1 MKTNTSTVQASS
13 SSISSYQ
20 VKVAT
25 LTSAGFGLE
34 NMDIMFLS
42 FALSSIISEF
52 HLTTTEAGAI
62 STVTNLGMLLGG
74 VIFGILAD
82 KFGRVKMLSLSI
94 LVFGLATGAIFFAHD
109 VTALYVL
116 RFIAGIG
123 GGGEYGV
130 GMTILA
136 ENFSKKKLG
145 RTSSIVAVAGQV
157 GAMCAAIL
165 AMTILPTYGWHY
177 LFLFGLVP
185 VLLTIFIQ
193 RHLKESESFTATKTA
208 NKGKISDLFKT
219 AQLTHQTLALMCM
232 AIVQIAGYFG
242 LMNWLPTIMQSK
254 LHLTVAGSSSWM
266 IATIIGMSL
275 GMLTFG
281 QVLDK
286 IGPRVAFGAF
296 LIASALSVYVL
307 TIPTSLIGLT
317 LVGALVG
324 YFSNGMFTGYGAVV
338 SRLYPAEVR
347 ATANNVIM
355 NTGRCIGGFSSIVIG
370 YILAHYSI
378 MTVMLFIS
386 SLYILSF
393 IVMMTVKNLRGNIYR
408 TF

>member
-1 MKTNTSTVQASS
+1 MRTHTSAQPKAVSA
-13 SSISSYQ
+13 YQ
-20 VKVAT
+20 VKVGT
-25 LTSAGFGLE
+25 LVSAGFGLE

-42 FALSSIISEF
+42 FALSSIIGEF
-52 HLTTTEAGAI
+52 GLTTTEAGAI

-74 VIFGILAD
+74 ILFGILAD

-94 LVFGLATGAIFFAHD
+94 LIFGLATGAIYFSHS
-109 VTALYVL
+109 VTSLYIL

-165 AMTILPTYGWHY
+165 SMSILPTYGWRF

-185 VLLTIFIQ
+185 VVLTVFIQ
-193 RHLKESESFTATKTA
+193 KHLKESDSFKAIKTE

-219 AQLTHQTLALMCM
+219 RQLTHQTLVLMWM

-242 LMNWLPTIMQSK
+242 LMNWLPTIMQKK
-254 LHLTVAGSSSWM
+254 LNLTVAGSSSWM

-281 QVLDK
+281 QILDK
-286 IGPRVAFGAF
+286 LGPKVAFGLF
-296 LIASALSVYVL
+296 LIASSLAVYVL
-307 TIPTSLIGLT
+307 TIPTTLASLT
-317 LVGALVG
+317 LVGAVVG

-338 SRLYPAEVR
+338 SRLYPPEVR

-370 YILAHYSI
+370 FILAHYSI

-386 SLYILSF
+386 VLYILSF
-393 IVMMTVKNLRGNIYR
+393 LAMLTVKNLRANVYWSL
-408 TF
+408 

>member
-1 MKTNTSTVQASS
+1 MRTHTSAHPKAVSA
-13 SSISSYQ
+13 YQ
-20 VKVAT
+20 VKVGT
-25 LTSAGFGLE
+25 LVSAGFGLE

-42 FALSSIISEF
+42 FALSSIIGEF
-52 HLTTTEAGAI
+52 GLTTTEAGAI

-74 VIFGILAD
+74 ILFGILAD

-94 LVFGLATGAIFFAHD
+94 LIFGLATGAIYFSHS
-109 VTALYVL
+109 VTSLYIL

-165 AMTILPTYGWHY
+165 SMNILPTYGWRF

-185 VLLTIFIQ
+185 VVLTVFIQ
-193 RHLKESESFTATKTA
+193 KHLKESDSFKAIKTE

-219 AQLTHQTLALMCM
+219 RQLTHQTLVLMWM

-242 LMNWLPTIMQSK
+242 LMNWLPTIMQKK
-254 LHLTVAGSSSWM
+254 LNLTVAGSSSWM

-281 QVLDK
+281 QILDK
-286 IGPRVAFGAF
+286 LGPKVAFGLF
-296 LIASALSVYVL
+296 LIASSLAVYVL
-307 TIPTSLIGLT
+307 TIPTTLASLT
-317 LVGALVG
+317 LVGAVVG
-324 YFSNGMFTGYGAVV
+324 YLSNGMFTGYGAVV
-338 SRLYPAEVR
+338 SRLYPPEVR

-370 YILAHYSI
+370 FILAHYSI

-386 SLYILSF
+386 VLYILSF
-393 IVMMTVKNLRGNIYR
+393 LAMMTVKNLRAGVYWSL
-408 TF
+408 

>member
-1 MKTNTSTVQASS
+1 MRTHTSAHPKAVSA
-13 SSISSYQ
+13 YQ
-20 VKVAT
+20 VKVGT
-25 LTSAGFGLE
+25 LVSAGFGLE

-42 FALSSIISEF
+42 FALSSIIGEF
-52 HLTTTEAGAI
+52 GLTTTEAGAI

-74 VIFGILAD
+74 ILFGILAD

-94 LVFGLATGAIFFAHD
+94 LIFGLATGAIYFSHS
-109 VTALYVL
+109 VTSLYIL

-165 AMTILPTYGWHY
+165 SMNILPTYGWRF

-185 VLLTIFIQ
+185 VVLTVFIQ
-193 RHLKESESFTATKTA
+193 KHLKESDSFKAIKTE

-219 AQLTHQTLALMCM
+219 RQLTHQTLVLMWM

-242 LMNWLPTIMQSK
+242 LMNWLPTIMQKK
-254 LHLTVAGSSSWM
+254 LNLTVAGSSSWM

-281 QVLDK
+281 QILDK
-286 IGPRVAFGAF
+286 LGPKVAFGLF
-296 LIASALSVYVL
+296 LIASSLAVYVL
-307 TIPTSLIGLT
+307 NIPTTLASLT
-317 LVGALVG
+317 LVGAVVG

-338 SRLYPAEVR
+338 SRLYPPEVR

-370 YILAHYSI
+370 FILAHYSI

-386 SLYILSF
+386 VLYILSF
-393 IVMMTVKNLRGNIYR
+393 LAMMTVKNLRAGVYWSL
-408 TF
+408 

>member
-1 MKTNTSTVQASS
+1 MRTHTSAQPKAVSA
-13 SSISSYQ
+13 YQ
-20 VKVAT
+20 VKVGT
-25 LTSAGFGLE
+25 LVSAGFGLE

-42 FALSSIISEF
+42 FALSSIIGEF
-52 HLTTTEAGAI
+52 GLTTTEAGAI

-74 VIFGILAD
+74 ILFGILAD

-94 LVFGLATGAIFFAHD
+94 LIFGLATGAIYFSHS
-109 VTALYVL
+109 VTSLYIL

-165 AMTILPTYGWHY
+165 SMSILPTYGWRF

-185 VLLTIFIQ
+185 VVLTVFIQ
-193 RHLKESESFTATKTA
+193 KHLKESDSFKAIKTE

-219 AQLTHQTLALMCM
+219 RQLTHQTLILMWM

-242 LMNWLPTIMQSK
+242 LMNWLPTIMQQK
-254 LHLTVAGSSSWM
+254 LNLTVAGSSSWM

-281 QVLDK
+281 QILDK
-286 IGPRVAFGAF
+286 LGPKVAFGLF
-296 LIASALSVYVL
+296 LIASSLAVYVL
-307 TIPTSLIGLT
+307 TIPTTLASLT
-317 LVGALVG
+317 LVGAVVG

-338 SRLYPAEVR
+338 SRLYPPEVR

-370 YILAHYSI
+370 FISAHYSI

-386 SLYILSF
+386 VLYILSF
-393 IVMMTVKNLRGNIYR
+393 LAMLTVKNLRANVYWSL
-408 TF
+408 

>member
-1 MKTNTSTVQASS
+1 MRTHTSAHPKAVSA
-13 SSISSYQ
+13 YQ
-20 VKVAT
+20 VKVGT
-25 LTSAGFGLE
+25 LVSAGFGLE

-42 FALSSIISEF
+42 FALSSIIGEF
-52 HLTTTEAGAI
+52 SLTTTEAGAI

-74 VIFGILAD
+74 ILFGILAD

-94 LVFGLATGAIFFAHD
+94 LIFGLATGAIYFSHS
-109 VTALYVL
+109 VTSLYIL

-165 AMTILPTYGWHY
+165 SMNILPTYGWRF

-185 VLLTIFIQ
+185 VVLTVFIQ
-193 RHLKESESFTATKTA
+193 KHLKESDSFKAIKTE

-219 AQLTHQTLALMCM
+219 RQLTHQTLVLMWM

-242 LMNWLPTIMQSK
+242 LMNWLPTIMQKK
-254 LHLTVAGSSSWM
+254 LNLTVAGSSSWM

-281 QVLDK
+281 QILDK
-286 IGPRVAFGAF
+286 LGPKVAFGLF
-296 LIASALSVYVL
+296 LIASSLAVYVL
-307 TIPTSLIGLT
+307 TIPTSLASLT
-317 LVGALVG
+317 LVGAVVG

-338 SRLYPAEVR
+338 SRLYPPEVR

-370 YILAHYSI
+370 FILAHYSI

-386 SLYILSF
+386 VLYILSF
-393 IVMMTVKNLRGNIYR
+393 LAMMTVKNLRAGVYWSL
-408 TF
+408 

>member
-1 MKTNTSTVQASS
+1 MRTHTSAHPKAVSA
-13 SSISSYQ
+13 YQ
-20 VKVAT
+20 VKVGT
-25 LTSAGFGLE
+25 LVSAGFGLE

-42 FALSSIISEF
+42 FALSSIIGEF
-52 HLTTTEAGAI
+52 GLTTTEAGAI

-74 VIFGILAD
+74 ILFGILAD

-94 LVFGLATGAIFFAHD
+94 LIFGLATGAIYFSHS
-109 VTALYVL
+109 VTSLYIL

-165 AMTILPTYGWHY
+165 SMNILPTYGWRF

-185 VLLTIFIQ
+185 VVLTVFIQ
-193 RHLKESESFTATKTA
+193 KHLKESDSFKAIKTE

-219 AQLTHQTLALMCM
+219 RQLTHQTLVLMWM

-242 LMNWLPTIMQSK
+242 LMNWLPTIMQKK
-254 LHLTVAGSSSWM
+254 LNLTVAGSSSWM

-281 QVLDK
+281 QILDK
-286 IGPRVAFGAF
+286 LGPKVAFGLF
-296 LIASALSVYVL
+296 LIASSLAVYVL
-307 TIPTSLIGLT
+307 TIPTTLASLT
-317 LVGALVG
+317 LVGAVVG

-338 SRLYPAEVR
+338 SRLYPPEVR

-370 YILAHYSI
+370 FILAHYSI

-386 SLYILSF
+386 VLYILSF
-393 IVMMTVKNLRGNIYR
+393 LAMLTVKNLRANVYWSL
-408 TF
+408 

>member
-1 MKTNTSTVQASS
+1 MRTHTSAHPKAVSA
-13 SSISSYQ
+13 YQ
-20 VKVAT
+20 VKVGT
-25 LTSAGFGLE
+25 LVSAGFGLE

-42 FALSSIISEF
+42 FALSSIIGEF
-52 HLTTTEAGAI
+52 GLTTTEAGAI

-74 VIFGILAD
+74 ILFGILAD

-94 LVFGLATGAIFFAHD
+94 LIFGLATGAIYFSHS
-109 VTALYVL
+109 VTSLYIL

-165 AMTILPTYGWHY
+165 SMNILPTYGWRF

-185 VLLTIFIQ
+185 VVLTVFIQ
-193 RHLKESESFTATKTA
+193 KHLKESDSFKAIKTE

-219 AQLTHQTLALMCM
+219 RQLTHQTLVLMWM

-242 LMNWLPTIMQSK
+242 LMNWLPTIMQQK
-254 LHLTVAGSSSWM
+254 LNLTVAGSSSWM

-281 QVLDK
+281 QILDK
-286 IGPRVAFGAF
+286 LGPKVAFGLF
-296 LIASALSVYVL
+296 LIASSLAVYVL
-307 TIPTSLIGLT
+307 TIPTTLASLT
-317 LVGALVG
+317 LVGAVVG

-338 SRLYPAEVR
+338 SRLYPPEVR

-370 YILAHYSI
+370 FILAHYSI

-386 SLYILSF
+386 VLYILSF
-393 IVMMTVKNLRGNIYR
+393 LAMMTVKNLRAGVYWSL
-408 TF
+408 

>member
-1 MKTNTSTVQASS
+1 MRTHTSAHPKAVSA
-13 SSISSYQ
+13 YQ
-20 VKVAT
+20 VKVGT
-25 LTSAGFGLE
+25 LVSAGFGLE

-42 FALSSIISEF
+42 FALSSIIGEF
-52 HLTTTEAGAI
+52 GLTTTEAGAI

-74 VIFGILAD
+74 ILFGILAD

-94 LVFGLATGAIFFAHD
+94 LIFGLATGAIYFSHS
-109 VTALYVL
+109 VTSLYIL

-165 AMTILPTYGWHY
+165 SMNILPTYGWRF

-185 VLLTIFIQ
+185 VVLTVFIQ
-193 RHLKESESFTATKTA
+193 KHLKESDSFKAIKTE

-219 AQLTHQTLALMCM
+219 RQLTHQTLVLMWM

-242 LMNWLPTIMQSK
+242 LMNWLPTIMQKK
-254 LHLTVAGSSSWM
+254 LNLTVAGSSSWM

-281 QVLDK
+281 QILDK
-286 IGPRVAFGAF
+286 LGPKVAFGLF
-296 LIASALSVYVL
+296 LIASSLAVYIL
-307 TIPTSLIGLT
+307 TIPTTLASLT
-317 LVGALVG
+317 LVGAVVG

-338 SRLYPAEVR
+338 SRLYPPEVR

-370 YILAHYSI
+370 FILAHYSI

-386 SLYILSF
+386 VLYILSF
-393 IVMMTVKNLRGNIYR
+393 LAMMTVKNLRAGVYWSL
-408 TF
+408 

>member
-1 MKTNTSTVQASS
+1 MRTHTSAHPKAVSA
-13 SSISSYQ
+13 YQ
-20 VKVAT
+20 VKVGT
-25 LTSAGFGLE
+25 LVSAGFGLE

-42 FALSSIISEF
+42 FALSSIIGEF
-52 HLTTTEAGAI
+52 GLTTTEAGAI

-74 VIFGILAD
+74 ILFGILAD

-94 LVFGLATGAIFFAHD
+94 LIFGLATGAIYFSHS
-109 VTALYVL
+109 VTSLYIL

-165 AMTILPTYGWHY
+165 SMSILPTYGWRF

-185 VLLTIFIQ
+185 VVLTVFIQ
-193 RHLKESESFTATKTA
+193 KHLKESDSFKAIKTE

-219 AQLTHQTLALMCM
+219 RQLTHQTLVLMWM

-242 LMNWLPTIMQSK
+242 LMNWLPTIMQKK
-254 LHLTVAGSSSWM
+254 LNLTVAGSSSWM

-281 QVLDK
+281 QILDK
-286 IGPRVAFGAF
+286 LGPKVAFGLF
-296 LIASALSVYVL
+296 LIVSSLAVYVL
-307 TIPTSLIGLT
+307 TIPTTLASLT
-317 LVGALVG
+317 LVGAVVG

-338 SRLYPAEVR
+338 SRLYPPEVR

-370 YILAHYSI
+370 FILAHYSI

-386 SLYILSF
+386 VLYILSF
-393 IVMMTVKNLRGNIYR
+393 LAMMTVKNLRAGVYWSL
-408 TF
+408 

>member
-1 MKTNTSTVQASS
+1 MRTHTSAHPKAVSA
-13 SSISSYQ
+13 YQ
-20 VKVAT
+20 VKVGT
-25 LTSAGFGLE
+25 LVSAGFGLE

-42 FALSSIISEF
+42 FALSSIIGEF
-52 HLTTTEAGAI
+52 GLTTTEAGAI

-74 VIFGILAD
+74 ILFGILAD

-94 LVFGLATGAIFFAHD
+94 LIFGLATGAIYFSHS
-109 VTALYVL
+109 VTSLYIL

-165 AMTILPTYGWHY
+165 SMSILPTYGWRF

-185 VLLTIFIQ
+185 VVLTVFIQ
-193 RHLKESESFTATKTA
+193 KHLKESDSFKAIKTE

-219 AQLTHQTLALMCM
+219 RQLTHQTLVLMWM

-242 LMNWLPTIMQSK
+242 LMNWLPTIMQKK
-254 LHLTVAGSSSWM
+254 LNLTVAGSSSWM

-281 QVLDK
+281 QILDK
-286 IGPRVAFGAF
+286 LGPKVAFGLF
-296 LIASALSVYVL
+296 LIASSLAVYVL
-307 TIPTSLIGLT
+307 TIPSTLASLT
-317 LVGALVG
+317 LVGAVVG

-338 SRLYPAEVR
+338 SRLYPPEVR

-370 YILAHYSI
+370 FILAHYSI

-386 SLYILSF
+386 VLYILSF
-393 IVMMTVKNLRGNIYR
+393 LAMLTVKNFRAGVYWSL
-408 TF
+408 

>member
-1 MKTNTSTVQASS
+1 MRTHTSAQPKAVSA
-13 SSISSYQ
+13 YQ
-20 VKVAT
+20 VKVGT
-25 LTSAGFGLE
+25 LVSAGFGLE

-42 FALSSIISEF
+42 FALSSIIGEF
-52 HLTTTEAGAI
+52 GLTTTEAGAI

-74 VIFGILAD
+74 ILFGILAD

-94 LVFGLATGAIFFAHD
+94 LIFGLATGAIYFSHS
-109 VTALYVL
+109 VTSLYIL

-165 AMTILPTYGWHY
+165 SMSILPTYGWRF

-185 VLLTIFIQ
+185 VVLTVFIQ
-193 RHLKESESFTATKTA
+193 KHLKESDSFKAIKTE

-219 AQLTHQTLALMCM
+219 RQLTHQTLVLMWM

-242 LMNWLPTIMQSK
+242 LMNWLPTIMQKK
-254 LHLTVAGSSSWM
+254 LNLTVAGSSSWM

-281 QVLDK
+281 QILDK
-286 IGPRVAFGAF
+286 LGPKVAFGLF
-296 LIASALSVYVL
+296 LIASSLAVYVL
-307 TIPTSLIGLT
+307 TIPTTLASLT
-317 LVGALVG
+317 LVGAVVG

-338 SRLYPAEVR
+338 SRLYPPEVR

-370 YILAHYSI
+370 FILAHYSI

-386 SLYILSF
+386 VLYILSF
-393 IVMMTVKNLRGNIYR
+393 LAMLTVKNLRANVYWLL
-408 TF
+408 

>member
-1 MKTNTSTVQASS
+1 MRTHTSAHPKAVSA
-13 SSISSYQ
+13 YQ
-20 VKVAT
+20 VKVGT
-25 LTSAGFGLE
+25 LVSAGFGLE

-42 FALSSIISEF
+42 FALSSIIGEF
-52 HLTTTEAGAI
+52 GLTTTEAGAI

-74 VIFGILAD
+74 ILFGILAD

-94 LVFGLATGAIFFAHD
+94 LIFGLATGAIYFSHS
-109 VTALYVL
+109 VTSLYIL

-165 AMTILPTYGWHY
+165 SMNILPTYGWRF

-185 VLLTIFIQ
+185 VVLTVFIQ
-193 RHLKESESFTATKTA
+193 KHLKESDSFKAIKTE

-219 AQLTHQTLALMCM
+219 RQLTHQTLVLMWM

-242 LMNWLPTIMQSK
+242 LMNWLPTIMQKK
-254 LHLTVAGSSSWM
+254 LNLTVAGSSSWM

-281 QVLDK
+281 QILDK
-286 IGPRVAFGAF
+286 LGPKVAFGLF
-296 LIASALSVYVL
+296 LIASSLAVYVL
-307 TIPTSLIGLT
+307 TIPTTLASLT
-317 LVGALVG
+317 LVGAVVG

-338 SRLYPAEVR
+338 SRLYPPEVR
-347 ATANNVIM
+347 VTANNVIM

-370 YILAHYSI
+370 FILAHYSI

-386 SLYILSF
+386 VLYILSF
-393 IVMMTVKNLRGNIYR
+393 LAMMTVKNLRAGVYWSL
-408 TF
+408 

>member
-1 MKTNTSTVQASS
+1 MRTHTSAHPKAVSA
-13 SSISSYQ
+13 YQ
-20 VKVAT
+20 VKVGT
-25 LTSAGFGLE
+25 LVSAGFGLE

-42 FALSSIISEF
+42 FALSSIIGEF
-52 HLTTTEAGAI
+52 GLTTTEAGAI

-74 VIFGILAD
+74 ILFGILAD

-94 LVFGLATGAIFFAHD
+94 LIFGLATGAIYFSHS
-109 VTALYVL
+109 VTSLYIL

-165 AMTILPTYGWHY
+165 SMSILPTYGWRF

-185 VLLTIFIQ
+185 VVLTVFIQ
-193 RHLKESESFTATKTA
+193 KHLKESDSFKAIKTE

-219 AQLTHQTLALMCM
+219 RQLTHQTLVLMWM

-242 LMNWLPTIMQSK
+242 LMNWLPTIMQKK
-254 LHLTVAGSSSWM
+254 LNLTVAGSSSWM

-281 QVLDK
+281 QILDK
-286 IGPRVAFGAF
+286 LGPKVAFGLF
-296 LIASALSVYVL
+296 LIASSLAVYVL
-307 TIPTSLIGLT
+307 TIPTTLASLT
-317 LVGALVG
+317 LVGAVVG

-338 SRLYPAEVR
+338 SRLYPPEVR

-370 YILAHYSI
+370 FILAHYSI

-386 SLYILSF
+386 VLYILSF
-393 IVMMTVKNLRGNIYR
+393 LAMMTVKNLRAGVYWSL
-408 TF
+408 

>member
-1 MKTNTSTVQASS
+1 MRTHTSAHPKAVSA
-13 SSISSYQ
+13 YQ
-20 VKVAT
+20 VKVGT
-25 LTSAGFGLE
+25 LVSAGFGLE

-42 FALSSIISEF
+42 FALSSIIGEF
-52 HLTTTEAGAI
+52 GLTTTEAGAI

-74 VIFGILAD
+74 ILFGILAD

-94 LVFGLATGAIFFAHD
+94 LIFGLATGAIYFSHS
-109 VTALYVL
+109 VTSLYIL

-165 AMTILPTYGWHY
+165 SMNILPTYGWRF

-185 VLLTIFIQ
+185 VVLTVFIQ
-193 RHLKESESFTATKTA
+193 KHLKESDSFKAIKTE

-219 AQLTHQTLALMCM
+219 RQLTHQTLVLMWM

-242 LMNWLPTIMQSK
+242 LMNWLPTIMQKK
-254 LHLTVAGSSSWM
+254 LNLTVAGSSSWM

-281 QVLDK
+281 QILDK
-286 IGPRVAFGAF
+286 LGPKVAFGLF
-296 LIASALSVYVL
+296 LIASSLAVYVL
-307 TIPTSLIGLT
+307 TIPTTLASLT
-317 LVGALVG
+317 LVGAVVG

-338 SRLYPAEVR
+338 SRLYPPEVR

-370 YILAHYSI
+370 FILAHYSI

-386 SLYILSF
+386 VLYILSF
-393 IVMMTVKNLRGNIYR
+393 LAMMTVKNLRAGVYWSL
-408 TF
+408 

>member
-1 MKTNTSTVQASS
+1 MRTHTSAQPKAVSA
-13 SSISSYQ
+13 YQ
-20 VKVAT
+20 VKVGT
-25 LTSAGFGLE
+25 LVSAGFGLE

-42 FALSSIISEF
+42 FALSSIIGEF
-52 HLTTTEAGAI
+52 GLTTTEAGAI

-74 VIFGILAD
+74 ILFGILAD

-94 LVFGLATGAIFFAHD
+94 LIFGLATGAIYFSHS
-109 VTALYVL
+109 VTSLYIL

-165 AMTILPTYGWHY
+165 SMSILPTYGWRF

-185 VLLTIFIQ
+185 VVLTVFIQ
-193 RHLKESESFTATKTA
+193 KHLKESDSFKAIKTE

-219 AQLTHQTLALMCM
+219 RQLTHQTLVLMWM

-242 LMNWLPTIMQSK
+242 LMNWLPTIMQQK
-254 LHLTVAGSSSWM
+254 LNLTVAGSSSWM

-281 QVLDK
+281 QILDK
-286 IGPRVAFGAF
+286 LGPKVAFGLF
-296 LIASALSVYVL
+296 LIASSLAVYVL
-307 TIPTSLIGLT
+307 TIPTTLASLT
-317 LVGALVG
+317 LVGAVVG

-338 SRLYPAEVR
+338 SRLYPPEVR

-370 YILAHYSI
+370 FILAHYSI

-386 SLYILSF
+386 VLYILSF
-393 IVMMTVKNLRGNIYR
+393 LAMVTVKNLRANVYWSL
-408 TF
+408 

>member
-1 MKTNTSTVQASS
+1 MRTHTSAHPKAVSA
-13 SSISSYQ
+13 YQ
-20 VKVAT
+20 VKVGT
-25 LTSAGFGLE
+25 LVSAGFGLE

-42 FALSSIISEF
+42 FALSSIIGEF
-52 HLTTTEAGAI
+52 GLTTTEAGAI

-74 VIFGILAD
+74 ILFGILAD

-94 LVFGLATGAIFFAHD
+94 LIFGLATGAIYFSHS
-109 VTALYVL
+109 VTSLYIL

-165 AMTILPTYGWHY
+165 SMSILPTYGWRF

-185 VLLTIFIQ
+185 VVLTVFIQ
-193 RHLKESESFTATKTA
+193 KHLKESDSFKAIKTE

-219 AQLTHQTLALMCM
+219 RQLTHQTLVLMWM

-242 LMNWLPTIMQSK
+242 LMNWLPTIMQKK
-254 LHLTVAGSSSWM
+254 LNLTVAGSSSWM

-281 QVLDK
+281 QILDK
-286 IGPRVAFGAF
+286 LGPKVAFGLF
-296 LIASALSVYVL
+296 LIASSLAVYVL
-307 TIPTSLIGLT
+307 TIPTTLASLT
-317 LVGALVG
+317 LVGAVVG

-338 SRLYPAEVR
+338 SRLYPPEVR

-370 YILAHYSI
+370 FILAYYSI

-386 SLYILSF
+386 VLYILSF
-393 IVMMTVKNLRGNIYR
+393 LAMMTVKNLRAGVYWSL
-408 TF
+408 

>member
-1 MKTNTSTVQASS
+1 MRTHTSAHPEAVSA
-13 SSISSYQ
+13 YQ
-20 VKVAT
+20 VKVGT
-25 LTSAGFGLE
+25 LVSAGFGLE

-42 FALSSIISEF
+42 FALSSIIGEF
-52 HLTTTEAGAI
+52 GLTTTEAGAL

-74 VIFGILAD
+74 ILFGILAD

-94 LVFGLATGAIFFAHD
+94 LIFGLATGAIYFSHS
-109 VTALYVL
+109 VTSLYIL

-165 AMTILPTYGWHY
+165 SMSILPTYGWRF

-185 VLLTIFIQ
+185 VVLTVFIQ
-193 RHLKESESFTATKTA
+193 KHLKESDSFKAIKTE

-219 AQLTHQTLALMCM
+219 RQLTHQTLVLMWM

-242 LMNWLPTIMQSK
+242 LMNWLPTIMQKK
-254 LHLTVAGSSSWM
+254 LNLTVAGSSSWM

-281 QVLDK
+281 QILDK
-286 IGPRVAFGAF
+286 LGPKVAFGLF
-296 LIASALSVYVL
+296 LIASSLAVYVL
-307 TIPTSLIGLT
+307 TIPTTLASLT
-317 LVGALVG
+317 LVGAVVG

-338 SRLYPAEVR
+338 SRLYPPEVR

-370 YILAHYSI
+370 FILAHYSI

-386 SLYILSF
+386 VLYILSF
-393 IVMMTVKNLRGNIYR
+393 LAMMTVKNLRAGVYWSL
-408 TF
+408 

>member
-1 MKTNTSTVQASS
+1 MRTHTSAHPKAVSA
-13 SSISSYQ
+13 YQ
-20 VKVAT
+20 VKVGT
-25 LTSAGFGLE
+25 LVSAGFGLE

-42 FALSSIISEF
+42 FALSSIIGEF
-52 HLTTTEAGAI
+52 GLTTTEAGAI

-74 VIFGILAD
+74 ILFGILAD

-94 LVFGLATGAIFFAHD
+94 LIFGLATGAIYFSHS
-109 VTALYVL
+109 VTSLYIL

-145 RTSSIVAVAGQV
+145 RTFSIVAVAGQV

-165 AMTILPTYGWHY
+165 SMNILPTYGWRF

-185 VLLTIFIQ
+185 VVLTVFIQ
-193 RHLKESESFTATKTA
+193 KHLKESDSFKAIKTE

-219 AQLTHQTLALMCM
+219 RQLTHQTLVLMWM

-242 LMNWLPTIMQSK
+242 LMNWLPTIMQKK
-254 LHLTVAGSSSWM
+254 LNLTVAGSSSWM

-281 QVLDK
+281 QILDK
-286 IGPRVAFGAF
+286 LGPKVAFGLF
-296 LIASALSVYVL
+296 LIASSLAVYVL
-307 TIPTSLIGLT
+307 TIPTTLASLT
-317 LVGALVG
+317 LVGAVVG

-338 SRLYPAEVR
+338 SRLYPPEVR

-370 YILAHYSI
+370 FILAHYSI

-386 SLYILSF
+386 VLYILSF
-393 IVMMTVKNLRGNIYR
+393 LAMMTVKNLRAGVYWSL
-408 TF
+408 

>member
-1 MKTNTSTVQASS
+1 MRTHTSAHPKAVSA
-13 SSISSYQ
+13 YQ
-20 VKVAT
+20 VKVGT
-25 LTSAGFGLE
+25 LVSAGFGLE

-42 FALSSIISEF
+42 FALSSIIGEF
-52 HLTTTEAGAI
+52 GLTTTEAGAI

-74 VIFGILAD
+74 ILFGILAD

-94 LVFGLATGAIFFAHD
+94 LIFGLATGAIYFSHS
-109 VTALYVL
+109 VTSLYIL

-145 RTSSIVAVAGQV
+145 RTSSIVAVAGQI

-165 AMTILPTYGWHY
+165 SMSILPTYGWRF

-185 VLLTIFIQ
+185 VVLTVFIQ
-193 RHLKESESFTATKTA
+193 KHLKESDSFKAIKTE

-219 AQLTHQTLALMCM
+219 RQLTHQTLVLMWM

-242 LMNWLPTIMQSK
+242 LMNWLPTIMQKK
-254 LHLTVAGSSSWM
+254 LNLTVAGSSSWM

-281 QVLDK
+281 QILDK
-286 IGPRVAFGAF
+286 LGPKVAFGLF
-296 LIASALSVYVL
+296 LIASSLAVYVL
-307 TIPTSLIGLT
+307 TIPTTLASLT
-317 LVGALVG
+317 LVGAVVG

-338 SRLYPAEVR
+338 SRLYPPEVR

-370 YILAHYSI
+370 FIWAHYSI

-386 SLYILSF
+386 VLYILSF
-393 IVMMTVKNLRGNIYR
+393 LAMMTVKNLRAGVYWSL
-408 TF
+408 

>member
-1 MKTNTSTVQASS
+1 MRTHTSAHPKAVSA
-13 SSISSYQ
+13 YQ
-20 VKVAT
+20 VKVGT
-25 LTSAGFGLE
+25 LVSAGFGLE

-42 FALSSIISEF
+42 FALSSIIGEF
-52 HLTTTEAGAI
+52 GLTTTEAGAI

-74 VIFGILAD
+74 ILFGILAD

-94 LVFGLATGAIFFAHD
+94 LIFGLATGAIYFSHS
-109 VTALYVL
+109 VTSLYIL

-165 AMTILPTYGWHY
+165 SMNILPTYGWRF

-185 VLLTIFIQ
+185 VVLTVFIQ
-193 RHLKESESFTATKTA
+193 KHLKESDSFKAIKTE

-219 AQLTHQTLALMCM
+219 RQLTHQTLVLMWM

-242 LMNWLPTIMQSK
+242 LMNWLPTIMQKK
-254 LHLTVAGSSSWM
+254 LNLTVAGSSSWM

-281 QVLDK
+281 QILDK
-286 IGPRVAFGAF
+286 LGPKVAFGLF
-296 LIASALSVYVL
+296 LIASSLAVYVL
-307 TIPTSLIGLT
+307 TIPTTLASLT
-317 LVGALVG
+317 LVGAVVG

-338 SRLYPAEVR
+338 SRLYPPEVR

-370 YILAHYSI
+370 FILTHYSI

-386 SLYILSF
+386 VLYILSF
-393 IVMMTVKNLRGNIYR
+393 LAMMTVKNLRAGVYWSL
-408 TF
+408 

>member
-1 MKTNTSTVQASS
+1 MRTHTSAHPKAVSA
-13 SSISSYQ
+13 YQ
-20 VKVAT
+20 VKVGT
-25 LTSAGFGLE
+25 LVSAGFGLE

-42 FALSSIISEF
+42 FALSSIIGEF
-52 HLTTTEAGAI
+52 GITTTEAGAI

-74 VIFGILAD
+74 ILFGILAD

-94 LVFGLATGAIFFAHD
+94 LIFGLATGAIYFSHS
-109 VTALYVL
+109 VTSLYIL

-165 AMTILPTYGWHY
+165 SMNILPTYGWRF

-185 VLLTIFIQ
+185 VVLTVFIQ
-193 RHLKESESFTATKTA
+193 KHLKESDSFKAIKTE

-219 AQLTHQTLALMCM
+219 RQLTHQTLVLMWM

-242 LMNWLPTIMQSK
+242 LMNWLPTIMQKK
-254 LHLTVAGSSSWM
+254 LNLTVAGSSSWM

-281 QVLDK
+281 QILDK
-286 IGPRVAFGAF
+286 LGPKVAFGLF
-296 LIASALSVYVL
+296 LIASSLAVYVL
-307 TIPTSLIGLT
+307 TIPTTLASLT
-317 LVGALVG
+317 LVGAVVG

-338 SRLYPAEVR
+338 SRLYPPEVR

-370 YILAHYSI
+370 FILAHYSI

-386 SLYILSF
+386 VLYILSF
-393 IVMMTVKNLRGNIYR
+393 LAMMTVKNLRAGVYWSL
-408 TF
+408 

>member
-1 MKTNTSTVQASS
+1 MRTHTSAHPKAVSA
-13 SSISSYQ
+13 YQ
-20 VKVAT
+20 VKVGT
-25 LTSAGFGLE
+25 LVSAGCGLE

-42 FALSSIISEF
+42 FALSSIIGEF
-52 HLTTTEAGAI
+52 GLTTTEAGAI

-74 VIFGILAD
+74 ILFGILAD

-94 LVFGLATGAIFFAHD
+94 LIFGLATGAIYFSHS
-109 VTALYVL
+109 VTSLYIL

-165 AMTILPTYGWHY
+165 SMSILPTYGWRF

-185 VLLTIFIQ
+185 VVLTVFIQ
-193 RHLKESESFTATKTA
+193 KHLKESDSFKAIKTE

-219 AQLTHQTLALMCM
+219 RQLTHQTLVLMWM

-242 LMNWLPTIMQSK
+242 LMNWLPTIMQKK
-254 LHLTVAGSSSWM
+254 LNLTVAGSSSWM

-281 QVLDK
+281 QILDK
-286 IGPRVAFGAF
+286 LGPKVAFGLF
-296 LIASALSVYVL
+296 LIASSLAVYVL
-307 TIPTSLIGLT
+307 TIPTTLASLT
-317 LVGALVG
+317 LVGAVVG

-338 SRLYPAEVR
+338 SRLYPPEVR

-370 YILAHYSI
+370 FILAHYSI

-386 SLYILSF
+386 VLYILSF
-393 IVMMTVKNLRGNIYR
+393 LAMLTVKNLRAGVYWSL
-408 TF
+408 

>member
-1 MKTNTSTVQASS
+1 MRTHTSAHPKAVSA
-13 SSISSYQ
+13 YQ
-20 VKVAT
+20 VKVGT
-25 LTSAGFGLE
+25 LVSAGFGLE

-42 FALSSIISEF
+42 FALSSIIGEF
-52 HLTTTEAGAI
+52 GLTTTEAGAI

-74 VIFGILAD
+74 ILFGILAD
-82 KFGRVKMLSLSI
+82 KFGSVKMLSLSI
-94 LVFGLATGAIFFAHD
+94 LIFGLATGAIYFSHS
-109 VTALYVL
+109 VTSLYIL

-165 AMTILPTYGWHY
+165 SMNILPTYGWRF

-185 VLLTIFIQ
+185 VVLTVFIQ
-193 RHLKESESFTATKTA
+193 KHLKESDSFKAIKTE

-219 AQLTHQTLALMCM
+219 RQLTHQTLVLMWM

-242 LMNWLPTIMQSK
+242 LMNWLPTIMQKK
-254 LHLTVAGSSSWM
+254 LNLTVAGSSSWM

-281 QVLDK
+281 QILDK
-286 IGPRVAFGAF
+286 LGPKVAFGLF
-296 LIASALSVYVL
+296 LIASSLAVYVL
-307 TIPTSLIGLT
+307 TIPTTLASLT
-317 LVGALVG
+317 LVGAVVG

-338 SRLYPAEVR
+338 SRLYPPEVR

-370 YILAHYSI
+370 FILAHYSI

-386 SLYILSF
+386 VLYILSF
-393 IVMMTVKNLRGNIYR
+393 LAMMTVKNLRAGVYWSL
-408 TF
+408 

>member
-1 MKTNTSTVQASS
+1 MRTHTSAHPKAVSA
-13 SSISSYQ
+13 YQ
-20 VKVAT
+20 VKVGT
-25 LTSAGFGLE
+25 LVSAGFGLE

-42 FALSSIISEF
+42 FALSSIIGEF
-52 HLTTTEAGAI
+52 GLTTTEAGAL

-74 VIFGILAD
+74 ILFGILAD

-94 LVFGLATGAIFFAHD
+94 LIFGLATGAIYFSHS
-109 VTALYVL
+109 VTSLYIL

-165 AMTILPTYGWHY
+165 SMSILPTYGWRF

-185 VLLTIFIQ
+185 VVLTVFIQ
-193 RHLKESESFTATKTA
+193 KHLKESDSFKAIKTE
-208 NKGKISDLFKT
+208 NKGKISNLFKT
-219 AQLTHQTLALMCM
+219 RQLTHQTLVLMWM

-242 LMNWLPTIMQSK
+242 LMNWLPTIMQKK
-254 LHLTVAGSSSWM
+254 LNLTVAGSSSWM

-281 QVLDK
+281 QILDK
-286 IGPRVAFGAF
+286 LGPKVAFGLF
-296 LIASALSVYVL
+296 LIASSLAVYVL
-307 TIPTSLIGLT
+307 TIPTTLASLT
-317 LVGALVG
+317 LVGAVVG

-338 SRLYPAEVR
+338 SRLYPPEVR

-370 YILAHYSI
+370 FILAHYSI

-386 SLYILSF
+386 VLYILSF
-393 IVMMTVKNLRGNIYR
+393 LAMMTVKNLRAGVYWSL
-408 TF
+408 

>member
-1 MKTNTSTVQASS
+1 MRTHTSAHPKAVSA
-13 SSISSYQ
+13 YQ
-20 VKVAT
+20 VKVGT
-25 LTSAGFGLE
+25 LVSAGFGLE

-42 FALSSIISEF
+42 FALSSIIGEF
-52 HLTTTEAGAI
+52 GLTTTEAGAI

-74 VIFGILAD
+74 ILFGILAD

-94 LVFGLATGAIFFAHD
+94 LIFGLATGAIYFSHS
-109 VTALYVL
+109 VTSLYIL

-165 AMTILPTYGWHY
+165 SMSILPTYGWRF

-185 VLLTIFIQ
+185 VVLTVFIQ
-193 RHLKESESFTATKTA
+193 KHLKESDSFKAIKTE

-219 AQLTHQTLALMCM
+219 RQLTHQTLVLMWM

-242 LMNWLPTIMQSK
+242 LMNWLPTIMQKK
-254 LHLTVAGSSSWM
+254 LNLTVAGSSSWM

-281 QVLDK
+281 QILDK
-286 IGPRVAFGAF
+286 LGPKVAFGLF
-296 LIASALSVYVL
+296 LIASSLAVYVL
-307 TIPTSLIGLT
+307 TIPTTLASLT
-317 LVGALVG
+317 LVGAVVG

-338 SRLYPAEVR
+338 SRLYPPEVR

-370 YILAHYSI
+370 FILAHYSI

-386 SLYILSF
+386 ELYILSF
-393 IVMMTVKNLRGNIYR
+393 LAMLTVKNLRAGVYWSL
-408 TF
+408 

>member
-1 MKTNTSTVQASS
+1 MRTHTSAQPKAVSA
-13 SSISSYQ
+13 YQ
-20 VKVAT
+20 VKVGT
-25 LTSAGFGLE
+25 LVSAGFGLE

-42 FALSSIISEF
+42 FALSSIIGEF
-52 HLTTTEAGAI
+52 GLTTTEAGAI

-74 VIFGILAD
+74 ILFGILAD

-94 LVFGLATGAIFFAHD
+94 LIFGLATGAIYFSHS
-109 VTALYVL
+109 VTSLYIL

-123 GGGEYGV
+123 GDGEYGV

-165 AMTILPTYGWHY
+165 SMSILPTYGWRF

-185 VLLTIFIQ
+185 VVLTVFIQ
-193 RHLKESESFTATKTA
+193 KHLKESDSFKAIKTE

-219 AQLTHQTLALMCM
+219 RQLTHQTLVLMWM

-242 LMNWLPTIMQSK
+242 LMNWLPTIMQQK
-254 LHLTVAGSSSWM
+254 LNLTVAGSSSWM

-281 QVLDK
+281 QILDK
-286 IGPRVAFGAF
+286 LGPKVAFGLF
-296 LIASALSVYVL
+296 LIASSLAVYVL
-307 TIPTSLIGLT
+307 TIPTTLASLT
-317 LVGALVG
+317 LVGAVVG

-338 SRLYPAEVR
+338 SRLYPPEVR

-370 YILAHYSI
+370 FILAHYSI

-386 SLYILSF
+386 VLYILSF
-393 IVMMTVKNLRGNIYR
+393 LAMLTVKNLRANVYWSL
-408 TF
+408 

>member
-1 MKTNTSTVQASS
+1 MRTHTSAQPKAVSA
-13 SSISSYQ
+13 YQ
-20 VKVAT
+20 VKVGA
-25 LTSAGFGLE
+25 LVSAGFGLE

-42 FALSSIISEF
+42 FALSSIIGEF
-52 HLTTTEAGAI
+52 GLTTTEAGAI

-74 VIFGILAD
+74 ILFGILAD

-94 LVFGLATGAIFFAHD
+94 LIFGLATGAIYFSHSI
-109 VTALYVL
+109 TSLYIL

-165 AMTILPTYGWHY
+165 SMSILPTYGWRF

-185 VLLTIFIQ
+185 VVLTVFIQ
-193 RHLKESESFTATKTA
+193 KHLKESDSFKAIKTE

-219 AQLTHQTLALMCM
+219 RQLTHQTLVLMWM

-242 LMNWLPTIMQSK
+242 LMNWLPTIMQKK
-254 LHLTVAGSSSWM
+254 LNLTVAGSSSWM

-281 QVLDK
+281 QILDK
-286 IGPRVAFGAF
+286 LGPKVAFGLF
-296 LIASALSVYVL
+296 LIASSLAVYVL
-307 TIPTSLIGLT
+307 TIPTTLASLT
-317 LVGALVG
+317 LVGAVVG

-338 SRLYPAEVR
+338 SRLYPPEVR

-370 YILAHYSI
+370 FILAHYSI

-386 SLYILSF
+386 VLYILSF
-393 IVMMTVKNLRGNIYR
+393 LAMLTVKNLRANVYWSL
-408 TF
+408 

>member
-1 MKTNTSTVQASS
+1 MRTHTSAQPKAVSA
-13 SSISSYQ
+13 YQ
-20 VKVAT
+20 VKVGT
-25 LTSAGFGLE
+25 LVSAGFGLE

-42 FALSSIISEF
+42 FALSSIIGEF
-52 HLTTTEAGAI
+52 GLTTTEAGAI

-74 VIFGILAD
+74 ILFGILAD

-94 LVFGLATGAIFFAHD
+94 LIFGLATGAIYFSHS
-109 VTALYVL
+109 VTSLYIL

-165 AMTILPTYGWHY
+165 SMSILPTYGWRF

-185 VLLTIFIQ
+185 VVLTVFIQ
-193 RHLKESESFTATKTA
+193 KHLKESDSFKAIKTE

-219 AQLTHQTLALMCM
+219 RQLTHQTLVLMWM

-242 LMNWLPTIMQSK
+242 LMNWLPTIMQQK
-254 LHLTVAGSSSWM
+254 LNLTVAGSSSWM

-281 QVLDK
+281 QILDK
-286 IGPRVAFGAF
+286 LGPKVAFGLF
-296 LIASALSVYVL
+296 LIASSLAVYVL
-307 TIPTSLIGLT
+307 TVPTTLASLT
-317 LVGALVG
+317 LVGAVVG

-338 SRLYPAEVR
+338 SRLYPPEVR

-370 YILAHYSI
+370 FILAHYSI

-386 SLYILSF
+386 VLYILSF
-393 IVMMTVKNLRGNIYR
+393 LAMLTVKNLRANVYWSL
-408 TF
+408 

>member
-1 MKTNTSTVQASS
+1 MRTHTSAHPKAVSA
-13 SSISSYQ
+13 YQ
-20 VKVAT
+20 VKVGT
-25 LTSAGFGLE
+25 LVSAGFGLE

-42 FALSSIISEF
+42 FALSSIIGEF
-52 HLTTTEAGAI
+52 GLTTTEAGAI

-74 VIFGILAD
+74 ILFGVLAD

-94 LVFGLATGAIFFAHD
+94 LIFGLATGAIYFSHS
-109 VTALYVL
+109 VTSLYIL

-165 AMTILPTYGWHY
+165 SMNILPTYGWRF

-185 VLLTIFIQ
+185 VVLTVFIQ
-193 RHLKESESFTATKTA
+193 KHLKESDSFKAIKTE

-219 AQLTHQTLALMCM
+219 RQLTHQTLVLMWM

-242 LMNWLPTIMQSK
+242 LMNWLPTIMQKK
-254 LHLTVAGSSSWM
+254 LNLTVAGSSSWM

-281 QVLDK
+281 QILDK
-286 IGPRVAFGAF
+286 LGPKVAFGLF
-296 LIASALSVYVL
+296 LIASSLAVYVL
-307 TIPTSLIGLT
+307 TIPTTLASLT
-317 LVGALVG
+317 LVGAVVG

-338 SRLYPAEVR
+338 SRLYPPEVR

-370 YILAHYSI
+370 FILAHYSI

-386 SLYILSF
+386 VLYILSF
-393 IVMMTVKNLRGNIYR
+393 LAMMTVKNLRAGVYWSL
-408 TF
+408 

>member
-1 MKTNTSTVQASS
+1 MRTHTSAHPKAVSA
-13 SSISSYQ
+13 YQ
-20 VKVAT
+20 VKVGT
-25 LTSAGFGLE
+25 LVSAGFGLE

-42 FALSSIISEF
+42 FALSSIIGEF
-52 HLTTTEAGAI
+52 GLTTTEAGAI

-74 VIFGILAD
+74 ILFGILAD

-94 LVFGLATGAIFFAHD
+94 LIFGLATGAIYFPHS
-109 VTALYVL
+109 VTSLYIL

-165 AMTILPTYGWHY
+165 SMNILPTYGWRF

-185 VLLTIFIQ
+185 VVLTVFIQ
-193 RHLKESESFTATKTA
+193 KHLKESDSFKAIKTE

-219 AQLTHQTLALMCM
+219 RQLTHQTLVLMWM

-242 LMNWLPTIMQSK
+242 LMNWLPTIMQKK
-254 LHLTVAGSSSWM
+254 LNLTVAGSSSWM

-281 QVLDK
+281 QILDK
-286 IGPRVAFGAF
+286 LGPKVAFGLF
-296 LIASALSVYVL
+296 LIASSLAVYVL
-307 TIPTSLIGLT
+307 TIPTTLASLT
-317 LVGALVG
+317 LVGAVVG

-338 SRLYPAEVR
+338 SRLYPPEVR

-370 YILAHYSI
+370 FILAHYSI

-386 SLYILSF
+386 VLYILSF
-393 IVMMTVKNLRGNIYR
+393 LAMMTVKNLRAGVYWSL
-408 TF
+408 

>member
-1 MKTNTSTVQASS
+1 MRTHTSAHPKAVSA
-13 SSISSYQ
+13 YQ
-20 VKVAT
+20 VKVGT
-25 LTSAGFGLE
+25 LVSAGFGLE

-42 FALSSIISEF
+42 FALSSIIGEF
-52 HLTTTEAGAI
+52 GLTTTEAGAI

-74 VIFGILAD
+74 ILFGILAD

-94 LVFGLATGAIFFAHD
+94 LIFGLATGAIYFSHS
-109 VTALYVL
+109 VTSLYIL

-136 ENFSKKKLG
+136 DNFSKKKLG

-165 AMTILPTYGWHY
+165 SMNILPTYGWRF

-185 VLLTIFIQ
+185 VVLTVFIQ
-193 RHLKESESFTATKTA
+193 KHLKESDSFKAIKTE

-219 AQLTHQTLALMCM
+219 RQLTHQTLVLMWM

-242 LMNWLPTIMQSK
+242 LMNWLPTIMQKK
-254 LHLTVAGSSSWM
+254 LNLTVAGSSSWM

-281 QVLDK
+281 QILDK
-286 IGPRVAFGAF
+286 LGPKVAFGLF
-296 LIASALSVYVL
+296 LIASSLAVYVL
-307 TIPTSLIGLT
+307 TIPTTLASLT
-317 LVGALVG
+317 LVGAVVG

-338 SRLYPAEVR
+338 SRLYPPEVR

-370 YILAHYSI
+370 FILAHYSI

-386 SLYILSF
+386 VLYILSF
-393 IVMMTVKNLRGNIYR
+393 LAMMTVKNLRAGVYWSL
-408 TF
+408 

>member
-1 MKTNTSTVQASS
+1 MRTHTSAQPKAVSA
-13 SSISSYQ
+13 YQ
-20 VKVAT
+20 VKVGT
-25 LTSAGFGLE
+25 LVSAGFGLE

-42 FALSSIISEF
+42 FALSSIIGEF
-52 HLTTTEAGAI
+52 GLTTTEAGAI

-74 VIFGILAD
+74 ILFGILAD
-82 KFGRVKMLSLSI
+82 KFGRVKILSLSI
-94 LVFGLATGAIFFAHD
+94 LIFGLATGAIYFSHS
-109 VTALYVL
+109 VTSLYIL

-165 AMTILPTYGWHY
+165 SMNILPTYGWRF

-185 VLLTIFIQ
+185 VVLTVFIQ
-193 RHLKESESFTATKTA
+193 KHLKESDSFKAIKTE

-219 AQLTHQTLALMCM
+219 RQLTHQTLVLMWM

-242 LMNWLPTIMQSK
+242 LMNWLPTIMQKK
-254 LHLTVAGSSSWM
+254 LNLTVAGSSSWM

-281 QVLDK
+281 QILDK
-286 IGPRVAFGAF
+286 LGPKVAFGLF
-296 LIASALSVYVL
+296 LIASSLAVYVL
-307 TIPTSLIGLT
+307 TIPTTLASLT
-317 LVGALVG
+317 LVGAVVG

-338 SRLYPAEVR
+338 SRLYPPEVR

-370 YILAHYSI
+370 FILAHYSI

-386 SLYILSF
+386 VLYILSF
-393 IVMMTVKNLRGNIYR
+393 LAMMTVKNLRAGVYWSL
-408 TF
+408 

>member
-1 MKTNTSTVQASS
+1 MRTHTSAHPKAVSA
-13 SSISSYQ
+13 YQ
-20 VKVAT
+20 VKVGT
-25 LTSAGFGLE
+25 LVSAGFGLE

-42 FALSSIISEF
+42 FALSSIIGEF
-52 HLTTTEAGAI
+52 GLTTTEAGAI

-74 VIFGILAD
+74 ILFGILAD

-94 LVFGLATGAIFFAHD
+94 LIFGLATGAIYFSHS
-109 VTALYVL
+109 VTSLYIL

-165 AMTILPTYGWHY
+165 SMNILPTYGWRF

-185 VLLTIFIQ
+185 VVLTVFIQ
-193 RHLKESESFTATKTA
+193 KHLKESDSFKAIKTE

-219 AQLTHQTLALMCM
+219 RQLTHQTLVLMWM

-242 LMNWLPTIMQSK
+242 LMNWLPTIMQKK
-254 LHLTVAGSSSWM
+254 LNLTVAGSSSWM

-281 QVLDK
+281 QILDK
-286 IGPRVAFGAF
+286 LGPKVAFGLF
-296 LIASALSVYVL
+296 LIASSLAVYVL
-307 TIPTSLIGLT
+307 TIPTTLASLT
-317 LVGALVG
+317 LVGAVVG

-338 SRLYPAEVR
+338 SRLYPPEVR

-370 YILAHYSI
+370 FILAHYSI

-386 SLYILSF
+386 VLYILSF
-393 IVMMTVKNLRGNIYR
+393 LAMMTVKNLRANVYWSL
-408 TF
+408 

>member
-1 MKTNTSTVQASS
+1 MRTHTSAHPKAVSAYQA
-13 SSISSYQ
+13 
-20 VKVAT
+20 KVGT
-25 LTSAGFGLE
+25 LVSAGFGLE

-42 FALSSIISEF
+42 FALSSIIGEF
-52 HLTTTEAGAI
+52 GLTTTEAGAI

-74 VIFGILAD
+74 ILFGILAD

-94 LVFGLATGAIFFAHD
+94 LIFGLATGAIYFSHS
-109 VTALYVL
+109 VTSLYIL

-165 AMTILPTYGWHY
+165 SMNILPTYGWRF

-185 VLLTIFIQ
+185 VVLTVFIQ
-193 RHLKESESFTATKTA
+193 KHLKESDSFKAIKTE

-219 AQLTHQTLALMCM
+219 RQLTHQTLVLMWM

-242 LMNWLPTIMQSK
+242 LMNWLPTIMQKK
-254 LHLTVAGSSSWM
+254 LNLTVAGSSSWM

-281 QVLDK
+281 QILDK
-286 IGPRVAFGAF
+286 LGPKVAFGLF
-296 LIASALSVYVL
+296 LIASSLAVYVL
-307 TIPTSLIGLT
+307 TIPTTLASLT
-317 LVGALVG
+317 LVGAVVG

-338 SRLYPAEVR
+338 SRLYPPEVR

-370 YILAHYSI
+370 FILAHYSI

-386 SLYILSF
+386 VLYILSF
-393 IVMMTVKNLRGNIYR
+393 LAMMTVKNLRAGVYWSL
-408 TF
+408 

>member
-1 MKTNTSTVQASS
+1 MRTHTSAQPKAVSA
-13 SSISSYQ
+13 YQ
-20 VKVAT
+20 VKVGT
-25 LTSAGFGLE
+25 LVSAGFGLE

-42 FALSSIISEF
+42 FALSSIIGEF
-52 HLTTTEAGAI
+52 GLTTTEAGAI

-74 VIFGILAD
+74 ILFGILAD

-94 LVFGLATGAIFFAHD
+94 LIFGLSTGAIYFSHS
-109 VTALYVL
+109 VTSLYIL

-165 AMTILPTYGWHY
+165 SMSILPTYGWRF

-185 VLLTIFIQ
+185 VVLTVFIQ
-193 RHLKESESFTATKTA
+193 KHLKESDSFKAIKTQ

-219 AQLTHQTLALMCM
+219 RQLTHQTLVLMWM

-242 LMNWLPTIMQSK
+242 LMNWLPTIMQKK
-254 LHLTVAGSSSWM
+254 LNLTVAGSSSWM

-281 QVLDK
+281 QILDK
-286 IGPRVAFGAF
+286 LGPKVAFGLF
-296 LIASALSVYVL
+296 LIASSLAVYVL
-307 TIPTSLIGLT
+307 TIPTTLASLT
-317 LVGALVG
+317 LVGAVVG

-338 SRLYPAEVR
+338 SRLYPPEVR

-370 YILAHYSI
+370 FILAHYSI

-386 SLYILSF
+386 VLYILSF
-393 IVMMTVKNLRGNIYR
+393 LAMLTVKNLRANVYWSL
-408 TF
+408 

>member
-1 MKTNTSTVQASS
+1 MRTHTSAHPKAVSA
-13 SSISSYQ
+13 YQ
-20 VKVAT
+20 VKVGT
-25 LTSAGFGLE
+25 LVSAGFGLE

-42 FALSSIISEF
+42 FALSSIIGEF
-52 HLTTTEAGAI
+52 GLTTTEAGAI

-74 VIFGILAD
+74 ILFGILAD

-94 LVFGLATGAIFFAHD
+94 LIFGLATGAIYFSHS
-109 VTALYVL
+109 VTSLYIL

-165 AMTILPTYGWHY
+165 SMNILPTYGWRF

-185 VLLTIFIQ
+185 VVLTVFIQ
-193 RHLKESESFTATKTA
+193 KHLKESDSFKAIKTE

-219 AQLTHQTLALMCM
+219 RQLTHQTLVLMWM

-242 LMNWLPTIMQSK
+242 LMNWLPTIMQKK
-254 LHLTVAGSSSWM
+254 LNLTVAGSSSWM

-281 QVLDK
+281 QILDK
-286 IGPRVAFGAF
+286 LGPKVAFGLF
-296 LIASALSVYVL
+296 LIASSLAVYVL
-307 TIPTSLIGLT
+307 TIPTTLASLT
-317 LVGALVG
+317 LVGAVVG

-338 SRLYPAEVR
+338 SRLYPPEVR

-370 YILAHYSI
+370 FILAHYSI
-378 MTVMLFIS
+378 LTVMLFIS
-386 SLYILSF
+386 VLYILSF
-393 IVMMTVKNLRGNIYR
+393 LAMMTVKNLRAGVYWSL
-408 TF
+408 

>member
-1 MKTNTSTVQASS
+1 MKTNTIAQTKAVSG
-13 SSISSYQ
+13 YQ
-20 VKVAT
+20 VKVGT
-25 LTSAGFGLE
+25 LVSAGFGLE

-52 HLTTTEAGAI
+52 GLSTTEAGAI

-74 VIFGILAD
+74 VLFGILAD

-94 LVFGLATGAIFFAHD
+94 LIFGLATGAIYFSHSI
-109 VTALYVL
+109 TSLYLL

-157 GAMCAAIL
+157 GAMTAAIL
-165 AMTILPTYGWHY
+165 AMSILPAYGWRF

-185 VLLTIFIQ
+185 VFLTIFIQ
-193 RHLKESESFTATKTA
+193 KHLKESDSFKAIKRE

-219 AQLTHQTLALMCM
+219 RQLTHQTLVLMWM

-242 LMNWLPTIMQSK
+242 LMNWLPTIMQNK

-281 QVLDK
+281 QILDK
-286 IGPRVAFGAF
+286 LGPKVAFGIF
-296 LIASALSVYVL
+296 LVASSMAVYVL
-307 TIPTSLIGLT
+307 TIPTTLASLT
-317 LVGALVG
+317 LVGAIVG
-324 YFSNGMFTGYGAVV
+324 YFSNGMFTGFGAIV

-355 NTGRCIGGFSSIVIG
+355 NTGRCIGGFSSIIIG
-370 YILAHYSI
+370 FILAHYSI

-386 SLYILSF
+386 VLYILSF
-393 IVMMTVKNLRGNIYR
+393 LAMLSVKNLRGNIYWSL
-408 TF
+408 

>member
-1 MKTNTSTVQASS
+1 MRTHTSAHPKAVSA
-13 SSISSYQ
+13 YQ
-20 VKVAT
+20 VKVGT
-25 LTSAGFGLE
+25 LVSAGFGLE

-42 FALSSIISEF
+42 FALSSIIGEF
-52 HLTTTEAGAI
+52 GLTTTEAGAI

-74 VIFGILAD
+74 ILFGILAD

-94 LVFGLATGAIFFAHD
+94 LIFGLATGAIYFSHS
-109 VTALYVL
+109 VTSLYIL

-165 AMTILPTYGWHY
+165 SMSILPTYGWRF

-185 VLLTIFIQ
+185 VVLTVFIQ
-193 RHLKESESFTATKTA
+193 KHLKESDSFKAIKTE

-219 AQLTHQTLALMCM
+219 RQLTHQTLVLMWM

-242 LMNWLPTIMQSK
+242 LMNWLPTIMQKK
-254 LHLTVAGSSSWM
+254 LNLTVAGSSSWM

-281 QVLDK
+281 QILDK
-286 IGPRVAFGAF
+286 LGPKVAFGLF
-296 LIASALSVYVL
+296 LIASSLAVYVL
-307 TIPTSLIGLT
+307 TIPTTLASLT
-317 LVGALVG
+317 LVGAVVG

-338 SRLYPAEVR
+338 SRLYPPEVR

-370 YILAHYSI
+370 FILAHYSI

-386 SLYILSF
+386 VLYILSF
-393 IVMMTVKNLRGNIYR
+393 LAMLTAKNLRAGVYWSL
-408 TF
+408 